1 MPAVPPRSVYAEPV
15 AAENA
20 YGSPEIHPPAGIPRA
35 PRSPFWAPSPA
46 GVFIQVSQPGPWER
60 VTLAGIDLPGYCAVR
75 SSKARKAVTVAGPG
89 ADKEEIFDLGAESPG
104 ISIVSYMWTEIHL
117 AQYEQLVEAI
127 EMKGGTRA
135 KRQAVDIV
143 HPGLN
148 LLDIA
153 SVYVTLVTVPEPASV
168 RGVYEFSIMAQEFA
182 PEVKKPKGP
191 KTAGGKQV
199 IHVESSLSS
208 IPTAINTAPT
218 TAAATPSTTEA
229 GP

>member
-1 MPAVPPRSVYAEPV
+1 MPAVPPRSVFAEPV
-15 AAENA
+15 AAENV

-46 GVFIQVSQPGPWER
+46 GVFIQTGEPGPWER
-60 VTLAGIDLPGYCAVR
+60 VTLAGIELPGYCAVR
-75 SSKARKAVTVAGPG
+75 SSKARKAITVAGPG

-104 ISIVSYMWTEIHL
+104 ISIVSYMWTEMHL

-153 SVYVTLVTVPEPASV
+153 SVYVTLITVPEPASV

-182 PEVKKPKGP
+182 PEVKRPKAP
-191 KTAGGKQV
+191 KAAGGKQV

-208 IPTAINTAPT
+208 IPTAINTQPASP
-218 TAAATPSTTEA
+218 ATPSTTEVD
-229 GP
+229 P

>member
-35 PRSPFWAPSPA
+35 PRLPFWAKSPA
-46 GVFIQVSQPGPWER
+46 GVFIQVGEPGPWER
-60 VTLAGIDLPGYCAVR
+60 VTLAGIELPGYCAVR
-75 SSKARKAVTVAGPG
+75 SSKARKAITVAGPG

-104 ISIVSYMWTEIHL
+104 ISIVSYMWTEMHL

-135 KRQAVDIV
+135 RRQAVDIV

-168 RGVYEFSIMAQEFA
+168 RGVYEFSIQAQEFA
-182 PEVKKPKGP
+182 PEVKRQKAPKA
-191 KTAGGKQV
+191 AGGKQV

-208 IPTAINTAPT
+208 IPTAINTTPATAP
-218 TAAATPSTTEA
+218 ATPSTTEVD
-229 GP
+229 P